1 MLCII
6 IARSIEAWV
15 LRQKLTQGREGK
27 PHRRRVLQEQERC
40 IHDASSL
47 CLLEQRCKPLT
58 CKLICEHQKATLSA
72 DLMISEGWSLQS
84 SISRAR
90 G

>member
-27 PHRRRVLQEQERC
+27 PHRRRVLQ
-40 IHDASSL
+40 
-47 CLLEQRCKPLT
+47 
-58 CKLICEHQKATLSA
+58 
-72 DLMISEGWSLQS
+72 
-84 SISRAR
+84 
-90 G
+90 